1 MSGDTLHAE
10 LAAIVG
16 AAHVLAD
23 DSTRQLGSADLF
35 NWPEA
40 VVADLVVRPGST
52 DELAQVT
59 ALLSRSGS
67 AIVPRGAGLS
77 YTAGVVPHG
86 AAVVIDCLRLDS
98 IEIHADDLYAVVGAG
113 VTWQKLAQALKPHGL
128 RAAQINPISGSHSTV
143 GGTASQ
149 NIPGGLDNI
158 IGLTVVL
165 ADGTVA
171 HTGSAAR
178 AGASGFLRYAG
189 PDLTGM
195 FLGDCGAFGLKA
207 EIVVRL
213 AVEGETAFASF
224 AFKRVDDMLAA
235 LATLRRRNLVNRAFS
250 MDQLK
255 GQSATRVDAAEAVG
269 VVSAVFKEARSVGL
283 RRAFKDLAQLARGRN
298 VLKDAGWSLHMTVE
312 AASASI
318 AEAQIEL
325 ARAVCSPAGQEID
338 NVIPKTMRAKPY
350 SIRGMVGPDGER
362 WVPVHCILP
371 LSRAQACMTALL
383 EKIELESTAL
393 GAAGISVSW
402 MISSS
407 GPYITIE
414 PMFYWKDS
422 LDAIHMA
429 HLSERNQARF
439 GGIAVNDAARVLV
452 RRLRGELRE
461 LMRSHDAQH
470 AQLGR
475 FYPYLPLLEP
485 GAQALVG
492 RIKDALDPGRRMNPG
507 VLGLA

>member
-1 MSGDTLHAE
+1 MNGETLRAA
-10 LAAIVG
+10 LGAIVG
-16 AAHVLAD
+16 EAHVLAN
-23 DSTRQLGSADLF
+23 DSARQLGSSDLF
-35 NWPEA
+35 QWPEA

-52 DELAQVT
+52 AELAQVT

-77 YTAGVVPHG
+77 YTAGAVPHA

-98 IEIHADDLYAVVGAG
+98 IVIHADDLYAVVGAG
-113 VTWQKLAQALKPHGL
+113 VTWEKLAQALKPHGL

-171 HTGSAAR
+171 RTGSAAR

-207 EIVVRL
+207 EVVVRL
-213 AVEGETAFASF
+213 AVEGDTAFASF
-224 AFKRVDDMLAA
+224 SFQRVDDMLAA
-235 LATLRRRNLVNRAFS
+235 LVTLRRRDLVKRAFS

-255 GQSATRVDAAEAVG
+255 GRSATKVDVAEAAG
-269 VVSAVFKEARSVGL
+269 VVSAVFKEAGSMGRAL
-283 RRAFKDLAQLARGRN
+283 RDLAQLARGRY
-298 VLKDAGWSLHMTVE
+298 VLNDAGWSLHMTAE
-312 AASASI
+312 APSALI

-325 ARAVCSPAGQEID
+325 ARAVCRAGGQEID

-350 SIRGMVGPDGER
+350 SVRGMVGPEGER

-371 LSRAQACMTALL
+371 LSRAQACMTDLLGRIEQESGAL
-383 EKIELESTAL
+383 T
-393 GAAGISVSW
+393 AAGINVSY

-407 GPYITIE
+407 GPYVTIE

-422 LDAIHMA
+422 LDAIHLA

-439 GGIAVNDAARVLV
+439 GGAAVNEAARALV

-461 LMRSHDAQH
+461 LMQKHDAQH

-475 FYPYLPLLEP
+475 FYPYMPLLEP
-485 GAQALVG
+485 GAQALAA
-492 RIKDALDPGRRMNPG
+492 RIKDALDPARCMNPG
-507 VLGLA
+507 VLGLS